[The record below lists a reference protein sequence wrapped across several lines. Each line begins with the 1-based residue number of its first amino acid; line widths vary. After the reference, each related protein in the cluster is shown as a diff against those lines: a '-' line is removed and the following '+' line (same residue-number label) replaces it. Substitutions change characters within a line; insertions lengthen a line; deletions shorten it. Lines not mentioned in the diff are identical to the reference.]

1 MLPIGYESQGP
12 PSKRVKELQTH
23 SLPKIAARMVLMG
36 SKEVGEN
43 VEESELIEVP
53 VEILL
58 ACVSFAK
65 QYQMAGILS
74 LLLHNIENGVVET
87 CFDAI
92 MQHAV
97 AHDISPLATENGSL
111 LDYETMVRH
120 LSTEVIYTFLRRR
133 KCRQIETT

>member
-23 SLPKIAARMVLMG
+23 SLPKIASRMVLMG

-58 ACVSFAK
+58 SCVSFAK
-65 QYQMAGILS
+65 QYQMADFCPCCYI
-74 LLLHNIENGVVET
+74 T
-87 CFDAI
+87 
-92 MQHAV
+92 
-97 AHDISPLATENGSL
+97 
-111 LDYETMVRH
+111 
-120 LSTEVIYTFLRRR
+120 LRMGWSRR
-133 KCRQIETT
+133 VSML